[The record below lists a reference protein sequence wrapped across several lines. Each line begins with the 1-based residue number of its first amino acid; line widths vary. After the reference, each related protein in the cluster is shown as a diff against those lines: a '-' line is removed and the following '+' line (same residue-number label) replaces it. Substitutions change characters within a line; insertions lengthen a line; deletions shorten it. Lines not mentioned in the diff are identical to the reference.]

1 MRRDWEVSGI
11 GMHDVKFPKSIR
23 NYDQKK
29 DKHSE
34 FLVANTNTYL
44 LTCSL
49 HNYVCTYIKMCVC
62 IM

>member
-1 MRRDWEVSGI
+1 MCRDWEVSEI

-29 DKHSE
+29 NKYSE

-49 HNYVCTYIKMCVC
+49 HNYICTYI
-62 IM
+62 